1 MLTSR
6 RYTVTP
12 FDENGNSSLAA
23 AAVQTT
29 SGLAALTNVTATDG
43 IGRID
48 VLAIAIA
55 DAAQARETLSWSATA
70 DQDGGVL
77 TGLAS
82 SGVVSVA
89 ALEIDANR
97 PFGYGG
103 DPHHHP
109 FLERQR

>member
-1 MLTSR
+1 MLNSR

-23 AAVQTT
+23 AAVQITT

-43 IGRID
+43 IGRI
-48 VLAIAIA
+48 VL
-55 DAAQARETLSWSATA
+55 S
-70 DQDGGVL
+70 GGGVVL

-109 FLERQR
+109 LLERQR

>member
-1 MLTSR
+1 MLNSR

-23 AAVQTT
+23 AAVQITT

-43 IGRID
+43 IGRI
-48 VLAIAIA
+48 VL
-55 DAAQARETLSWSATA
+55 S
-70 DQDGGVL
+70 GGGAL

-97 PFGYGG
+97 PFGYGR

-109 FLERQR
+109 LLERQR